1 MAAIEP
7 PTDYDSPWK
16 ESISLYF
23 RAFLAFFFPHV
34 AADINWDRGYE
45 FLDKE
50 LQQITRDAEI
60 GEREADKL
68 VKVWRRNGDE
78 TWLLVHVEIQSQA
91 QAIFA
96 ERMYVYNNR
105 IFDRY
110 RRRVVS
116 LAILADE
123 RPSWRPT
130 EYTYEI
136 WGCRVLLRFPTVK
149 LLDYRTQRESLERS
163 NNPFAV
169 MVAAHL
175 DAQQTRKQPQQ
186 RYRAKLTLVKSL
198 YRRGYSREDILEL
211 FRLIDWM
218 MSLPASVQR
227 EFNQEIARFE
237 EEQQMPYVTS
247 VERLA
252 RQEGQQEGRQ
262 EGRQEGQ
269 QEGRQEGQQEAS
281 RENTIEVLQ
290 LRFGEVPEDLLQAI
304 ARIDDLAR
312 LKMLHRQAIVSNSL
326 EEFRQRF

>member
-1 MAAIEP
+1 
-7 PTDYDSPWK
+7 
-16 ESISLYF
+16 
-23 RAFLAFFFPHV
+23 
-34 AADINWDRGYE
+34 
-45 FLDKE
+45 
-50 LQQITRDAEI
+50 
-60 GEREADKL
+60 
-68 VKVWRRNGDE
+68 
-78 TWLLVHVEIQSQA
+78 VEIQSQA
-91 QAIFA
+91 QAVFA

-175 DAQQTRKQPQQ
+175 EAQQTRKQPQQ
-186 RYRAKLTLVKSL
+186 RYRAKLALVKSL

-252 RQEGQQEGRQ
+252 RQEGQQET
-262 EGRQEGQ
+262 
-269 QEGRQEGQQEAS
+269 S
-281 RENTIEVLQ
+281 RENTIEALQ
-290 LRFGEVPEDLLQAI
+290 LRFGEVPEDFLQAI
-304 ARIDDLAR
+304 ARIDDLSR
-312 LKMLHRQAIVSNSL
+312 LKILHRQAIVSNSL
-326 EEFRQRF
+326 EEFRQYLSV